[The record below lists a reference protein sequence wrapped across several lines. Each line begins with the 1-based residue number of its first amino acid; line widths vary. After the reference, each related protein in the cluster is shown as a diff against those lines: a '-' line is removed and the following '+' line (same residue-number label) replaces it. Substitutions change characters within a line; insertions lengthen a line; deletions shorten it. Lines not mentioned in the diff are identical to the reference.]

1 MNRTVGAG
9 PGMPIAHLLLAL
21 LVVAIWGTNFVVM
34 DVGLSYFPP
43 LTFAGLRFALASLPL
58 LLFVPRPRIALAQ
71 LASYGLLS
79 GVGQFGLMLYALS
92 GHISPGLASLLIQA
106 QAFFTVGLA
115 SLLARESVRA
125 GNLAALALCAV
136 GVLLIAANMGGDA
149 DLTGIL
155 LVLGAALS
163 WAGANIVVKRAGAIN
178 MFALVVWSGPIAAG
192 PLLALALLLEGYP
205 AMAGSVANADGV
217 AWATLLWQCL
227 GNALFGYAAW
237 NWLLSRHPA
246 AEVAPMGLLVP
257 IFGLSASAWFV
268 GEPMPPWKL
277 AAAALVL
284 AGLGINLAASRRAAN
299 LASPP
304 SRA

>member
-1 MNRTVGAG
+1 VKRAVAG
-9 PGMPIAHLLLAL
+9 PGMPFTHLLLGL

-34 DVGLSYFPP
+34 DVGLSHFPP

-58 LLFVPRPRIALAQ
+58 LLFVPQPRIAPARLVA
-71 LASYGLLS
+71 YGLLS

-115 SLLARESVRA
+115 SLLSREPVRT
-125 GNLAALALCAV
+125 GNLVALALCAA
-136 GVLLIAANMGGDA
+136 GILLVAANMGGDA

-155 LVLGAALS
+155 LVLGAAFS

-178 MFALVVWSGPIAAG
+178 MLALVVWSGPIAAG
-192 PLLALALLLEGYP
+192 PLLAVALLLEGP
-205 AMAGSVANADGV
+205 AAMAGSVASADGG
-217 AWATLLWQCL
+217 AWATLAWQCL
-227 GNALFGYAAW
+227 GNALFGYAVW

-246 AEVAPMGLLVP
+246 AEVAPIGLLVP
-257 IFGLSASAWFV
+257 IFGLSASAWFA
-268 GEPMPPWKL
+268 GESMPPWKL

-284 AGLGINLAASRRAAN
+284 GGLGINLAASRRAAK
-299 LASPP
+299 LASPA
-304 SRA
+304 SRAT

>member
-1 MNRTVGAG
+1 
-9 PGMPIAHLLLAL
+9 MPFAHLLLAL
-21 LVVAIWGTNFVVM
+21 LVVAIWGTNFVVI
-34 DVGLSYFPP
+34 DVGLSHFPP

-58 LLFVPRPRIALAQ
+58 LLFVPRPRIAFAGLA
-71 LASYGLLS
+71 AYGLLS

-115 SLLARESVRA
+115 ALLAREPVRA
-125 GNLAALALCAV
+125 GNLAALALCSA
-136 GVLLIAANMGGDA
+136 GVLLVAANIGGDA

-163 WAGANIVVKRAGAIN
+163 WAGANMVVKRAGAIN
-178 MFALVVWSGPIAAG
+178 MLALVVWSGPIAAG
-192 PLLALALLLEGYP
+192 PLLAAALLLEGYP
-205 AMAGSVANADGV
+205 AMAGSVAHADGT
-217 AWATLLWQCL
+217 AWATLLWQCF
-227 GNALFGYAAW
+227 GNALFGYTAW

-268 GEPMPPWKL
+268 AEPMPPWKL

-284 AGLGINLAASRRAAN
+284 AGLGINLMASRRAAS
-299 LASPP
+299 LAP
-304 SRA
+304 SASKAP

>member
-1 MNRTVGAG
+1 
-9 PGMPIAHLLLAL
+9 MPFTHVLLAL

-34 DVGLSYFPP
+34 EAGLAHFPP
-43 LTFAGLRFALASLPL
+43 LTFAGLRFAFASLPL
-58 LLFVPRPRIALAQ
+58 LLFVPRPRIAPGQ
-71 LASYGLLS
+71 LVAYGLLS
-79 GVGQFGLMLYALS
+79 GVGQFGLLLYALS

-115 SLLARESVRA
+115 SLIAREPVRA
-125 GNLAALALCAV
+125 GNLIALALCAA
-136 GVLLIAANMGGDA
+136 GILLVAINIGGDA
-149 DLTGIL
+149 DLIGIL

-178 MFALVVWSGPIAAG
+178 MLALVVWSGPIAAA
-192 PLLALALLLEGYP
+192 PLLSLALLLEGAH
-205 AMAGSVANADGV
+205 AMAGSVASADGA

-227 GNALFGYAAW
+227 GNALFGYAVW

-246 AEVAPMGLLVP
+246 TEVAPMGLLVP

-284 AGLGINLAASRRAAN
+284 AGLGINLAASRRTAKP
-299 LASPP
+299 ASPA
-304 SRA
+304 SRAA

>member
-1 MNRTVGAG
+1 
-9 PGMPIAHLLLAL
+9 MPLTHFLLAL

-34 DVGLSYFPP
+34 DVGLSHFPP

-58 LLFVPRPRIALAQ
+58 LFFVPRPRIPLGR
-71 LASYGLLS
+71 LVSYGLLS

-115 SLLARESVRA
+115 ALVAREPIRA
-125 GNLAALALCAV
+125 GNLAALALCAA
-136 GVLLIAANMGGDA
+136 GVLLVAANMGGDA
-149 DLTGIL
+149 DLAGIL

-178 MFALVVWSGPIAAG
+178 MLALVVWSGPIAAG
-192 PLLALALLLEGYP
+192 PLLAMALLLEGP
-205 AMAGSVANADGV
+205 AAVAGSVAGANGA

-227 GNALFGYAAW
+227 ANALFGYAVW
-237 NWLLSRHPA
+237 NWLLSRHTA
-246 AEVAPMGLLVP
+246 AEVAPLGLLVP

-268 GEPMPPWKL
+268 GEPMPFWKL

-284 AGLGINLAASRRAAN
+284 AGLGINLAVSRRAVR
-299 LASPP
+299 LASSS
-304 SRA
+304 SRALPGKRQE